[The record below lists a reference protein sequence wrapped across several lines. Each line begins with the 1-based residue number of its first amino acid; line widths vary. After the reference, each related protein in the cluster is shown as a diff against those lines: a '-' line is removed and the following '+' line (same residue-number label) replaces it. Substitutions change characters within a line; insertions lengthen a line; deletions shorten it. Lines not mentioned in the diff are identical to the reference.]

1 MVMEHHM
8 DDLDKAILNRIQSR
22 FPLDPR
28 PFAAIADE
36 LATTEDDVLERV
48 ARLKEADII
57 RRIGG
62 NFVPGKVGF
71 VSTLCAACVPE
82 EKVDL
87 FARTVNTFP
96 GVTHNYL
103 RENRYNVWFTFIA
116 PSMENIRTHLARITE
131 KTGVR
136 RILNLPATHV
146 FKIKAK
152 FDL

>member
-1 MVMEHHM
+1 M
-8 DDLDKAILNRIQSR
+8 DELDKTILNRIQTR
-22 FPLDPR
+22 FPLAPR
-28 PFAAIADE
+28 PFEAIAQE
-36 LATTEDDVLERV
+36 LGTTEAEVLTRV
-48 ARLKEADII
+48 SRLKETGII

-71 VSTLCAACVPE
+71 VSTLCTAQVPE
-82 EKVDL
+82 EKVEL
-87 FARTVNTFP
+87 FARTVNTFS

-103 RENRYNVWFTFIA
+103 RENSFNVWFTFIA
-116 PSMENIRTHLARITE
+116 PSMDVIRDNLARIAE
-131 KTGVR
+131 KTGVK

>member
-1 MVMEHHM
+1 MAMKM
-8 DDLDKAILNRIQSR
+8 DAQDKMLLNRIQTR
-22 FPLDPR
+22 FPLTPK
-28 PFAAIADE
+28 PYQTIARE
-36 LATTEDDVLERV
+36 LEMTEQEVLKRV
-48 ARLKEADII
+48 SRLKEIGII

-71 VSTLCAACVPE
+71 VSTLCAAEVPE
-82 EKVDL
+82 EKVEL
-87 FARTVNTFP
+87 FARTVNTYP

-103 RENRYNVWFTFIA
+103 RENSFNVWFTFIA
-116 PSMENIRTHLARITE
+116 PSMDVIRDNLTRIAE
-131 KTGVR
+131 KTGIR

>member
-1 MVMEHHM
+1 MAIEI
-8 DDLDKAILNRIQSR
+8 DKLDKTILNRIQTR
-22 FPLDPR
+22 FPLASR
-28 PFAAIADE
+28 PFESIAHE
-36 LATTEDDVLERV
+36 LGTTEAEVLARV
-48 ARLKEADII
+48 ARLKETGII

-71 VSTLCAACVPE
+71 VSTLCTAQVPE

-87 FARTVNTFP
+87 FAQTVNTFS

-103 RENRYNVWFTFIA
+103 RENSFNVWFTFIA
-116 PSMENIRTHLARITE
+116 PSMDVIRDNLARIAE
-131 KTGVR
+131 KTGVK

>member
-1 MVMEHHM
+1 MAVEM
-8 DDLDKAILNRIQSR
+8 DELDKAILNRIQTR
-22 FPLDPR
+22 FPLASR
-28 PFAAIADE
+28 PFESIAHE
-36 LATTEDDVLERV
+36 LGTTEAEVLTRV
-48 ARLKEADII
+48 ARLKETGII

-71 VSTLCAACVPE
+71 VSTLCTAQVPE

-87 FARTVNTFP
+87 FAQTVNTFS

-103 RENRYNVWFTFIA
+103 RENSFNVWFTFIA
-116 PSMENIRTHLARITE
+116 PSMDAIRDNLARIAE
-131 KTGVR
+131 KTGVK

>member
-1 MVMEHHM
+1 MVTKM
-8 DDLDKAILNRIQSR
+8 DELDKTILNRIQTR
-22 FPLDPR
+22 FPLTPR
-28 PFAAIADE
+28 PFESIAHE
-36 LATTEDDVLERV
+36 LGTTEQEVLARV
-48 ARLKEADII
+48 SRLKKIGII

-71 VSTLCAACVPE
+71 VSTLCTAQVPE
-82 EKVDL
+82 EKVEL
-87 FARTVNTFP
+87 FARTVNTFS

-103 RENRYNVWFTFIA
+103 RENSFNVWFTFIA
-116 PSMENIRTHLARITE
+116 PSMDVIRDNLVKIAE
-131 KTGVR
+131 KTGVK

>member
-1 MVMEHHM
+1 M
-8 DDLDKAILNRIQSR
+8 DELDKTILNRIQTR
-22 FPLDPR
+22 FPMTSK

-36 LATTEDDVLERV
+36 LGTTEDEILERV
-48 ARLKEADII
+48 SRLKESGII

-71 VSTLCAACVPE
+71 VSTLCAARVPE
-82 EKVDL
+82 EGVDD
-87 FARTVNTFP
+87 FARTVNAFP

-103 RENRYNVWFTFIA
+103 RENSFNVWFTFIA
-116 PSMENIRTHLARITE
+116 PSMQVIRENLTRIARQ
-131 KTGVR
+131 TGVH
-136 RILNLPATHV
+136 RILNLPATRV

>member
-1 MVMEHHM
+1 MTIDMSE
-8 DDLDKAILNRIQSR
+8 LDKAILNRIQTH
-22 FPLDPR
+22 FPMTSR

-36 LATTEDDVLERV
+36 LGTTEDDILARV
-48 ARLKEADII
+48 SRLKDDGII

-71 VSTLCAACVPE
+71 VSTLCAAQVPQ
-82 EKVDL
+82 EKMDL
-87 FARTVNTFP
+87 FTRTVNTFS

-103 RENRYNVWFTFIA
+103 REDSFNVWFTFIA
-116 PSMENIRTHLARITE
+116 PSMEMINDHLAMIAERS
-131 KTGVR
+131 GVD

>member
-1 MVMEHHM
+1 MKM
-8 DDLDKAILNRIQSR
+8 DQSDRALLNRIQSR
-22 FPLDPR
+22 FPLTPR
-28 PFAAIADE
+28 PFAAIAQE
-36 LATTEDDVLERV
+36 LEMTEAEVIKRV
-48 ARLKEADII
+48 ARLKDADII

-71 VSTLCAACVPE
+71 VSTLCAAEVPDD
-82 EKVDL
+82 KVEL
-87 FARTVNTFP
+87 FARTVNTYP

-103 RENRYNVWFTFIA
+103 RDNPFNVWFTFIA
-116 PSMENIRTHLARITE
+116 PSRAVIRENLARIAA

>member
-1 MVMEHHM
+1 M
-8 DDLDKAILNRIQSR
+8 DEMDKTILNRIQTR
-22 FPLDPR
+22 FPLTSR
-28 PFAAIADE
+28 PFESIAQE
-36 LATTEDDVLERV
+36 LGTTEDEVLARV
-48 ARLKEADII
+48 SRLKETGII

-71 VSTLCAACVPE
+71 VSTLCTAQVPE
-82 EKVDL
+82 EKVEL

-103 RENRYNVWFTFIA
+103 RENSFNVWFTFIA
-116 PSMENIRTHLARITE
+116 PSMEVIGDNLARIAE
-131 KTGVR
+131 KTGIK

>member
-1 MVMEHHM
+1 MTIDM
-8 DDLDKAILNRIQSR
+8 DELDKTILNRIQTR
-22 FPLDPR
+22 FPLTPR

-36 LATTEDDVLERV
+36 LGATENEILERV
-48 ARLKEADII
+48 SRLKDNGII

-71 VSTLCAACVPE
+71 VSTLCAAQVPR
-82 EKVDL
+82 EKLDL
-87 FARTVNTFP
+87 FARTVNTFS

-103 RENRYNVWFTFIA
+103 REDTFNVWFTFIA
-116 PSMENIRTHLARITE
+116 PSMDIIHDHLATIAE
-131 KTGVR
+131 KTGVD

>member
-1 MVMEHHM
+1 MVTKM
-8 DDLDKAILNRIQSR
+8 DELDKTILNRIQTR
-22 FPLDPR
+22 FPLTSR
-28 PFAAIADE
+28 PFESIALE
-36 LATTEDDVLERV
+36 LGTTEAEVLTRV
-48 ARLKEADII
+48 SRLKETGII

-71 VSTLCAACVPE
+71 VSTLCTAQVPE

-87 FARTVNTFP
+87 FARTVNTFS

-103 RENRYNVWFTFIA
+103 RENSFNVWFTFIA
-116 PSMENIRTHLARITE
+116 PSMDVIRDNLARIAE
-131 KTGVR
+131 KTGVQ

>member
-1 MVMEHHM
+1 MAIVMDE
-8 DDLDKAILNRIQSR
+8 LDKTILNRIQTR
-22 FPLDPR
+22 FPLTPR
-28 PFAAIADE
+28 PFESIAQE
-36 LATTEDDVLERV
+36 VGTTEEEVLARV
-48 ARLKEADII
+48 SRLKETGII

-71 VSTLCAACVPE
+71 VSTLCTAQVPE
-82 EKVDL
+82 EKVEL
-87 FARTVNTFP
+87 FARTVNTFA

-103 RENRYNVWFTFIA
+103 RENSFNVWFTFIA
-116 PSMENIRTHLARITE
+116 PSMDVIRDNLARIAE
-131 KTGVR
+131 ETGVK

>member
-1 MVMEHHM
+1 MTIDM
-8 DDLDKAILNRIQSR
+8 DELDKTILNRIQTR
-22 FPLDPR
+22 FPLTPR

-36 LATTEDDVLERV
+36 LGTTEKEILARV
-48 ARLKEADII
+48 TRLKDTGII

-71 VSTLCAACVPE
+71 VSTLCAAQVPR
-82 EKVDL
+82 EKLDL

-96 GVTHNYL
+96 GVTHKYL
-103 RENRYNVWFTFIA
+103 REDAFNVWFTFIA
-116 PSMENIRTHLARITE
+116 PSMEIIRDHLARITE
-131 KTGVR
+131 KTGVN